1 MDYLVDKYI
10 KKPEYIKEL
19 FKKPVTISL
28 KIDGSAFQI
37 SYDKDNDK
45 ANTLTITLT
54 HLLKVLQASGLSFS
68 FGTGTNRA
76 VFETQLIIQGSYN
89 ESIKS

>member
-19 FKKPVTISL
+19 FKKPVTISI

-45 ANTLTITLT
+45 FRYIQI
-54 HLLKVLQASGLSFS
+54 LLEF
-68 FGTGTNRA
+68 
-76 VFETQLIIQGSYN
+76 
-89 ESIKS
+89 